1 MQQKLITFAVP
12 CYNSAAYMRHCIETL
27 LTAGEQAEI
36 ILVDDGSVKDD
47 TPAICDEYAAK
58 YPTIVKAIHQENG
71 GHGEGVNQG
80 IRNATGL
87 YYKVVDSDD
96 WLDTDALK
104 KVLERL
110 TTLVARGTAPD
121 LMICNYVY
129 EHVEDGT
136 SHTVRYTNVF
146 PQNRLFDWVHVRR
159 FRPDQNLLMHSV
171 MYRTEVLRECGM
183 VLPKHTF
190 YVDNI
195 FVYQP
200 LPYVKSMYYMDL
212 DLYRYFIGRADQ
224 SVNESVMVGRVD
236 QQLRVT
242 RHMIDCQDLD
252 ALKGQ
257 KRLRAYMVHYLSV
270 MMAVS
275 DIFLLLDGSA
285 EALRAYFIFR
295 DSGTPAGVP
304 LSLFHGWGRKGKRQ
318 PNCLYSVLS
327 RPVSV
332 FSSQKMYETR
342 RMIAFP
348 PLFRYTGYVFPF

>member
-1 MQQKLITFAVP
+1 MAQKLITFAVP

-27 LTAGEQAEI
+27 LSAGEQAEI
-36 ILVDDGSVKDD
+36 ILVDDGSTKDD

-96 WLDTDALK
+96 WLDEAALRT
-104 KVLERL
+104 VLAKLNTL
-110 TTLVARGTAPD
+110 TARGTAPD

-129 EHVEDGT
+129 EHVEDNT

-146 PQNRLFDWVHVRR
+146 PQNRLFSWTHVGH

-171 MYRTEVLRECGM
+171 MYRTQVLRDCGM

-200 LPYVKSMYYMDL
+200 LPQVKTIYYMNL
-212 DLYRYFIGRADQ
+212 DLYRYFIGREDQ
-224 SVNESVMVGRVD
+224 SVNEANMIKRVD

-242 RHMIDCQDLD
+242 RIMMNAVDVY
-252 ALKGQ
+252 ALPPEQAK
-257 KRLRAYMVHYLSV
+257 LRAYMLNYFSM
-270 MMAVS
+270 MMAIS
-275 DIFLLLDGSA
+275 SIFLTLDGSK
-285 EALRAYFIFR
+285 EALAKRRQLWDDLKAHDGHLYRRCRFSVAEGCNLPGWLGSKISIGGYRIAQKIFK
-295 DSGTPAGVP
+295 
-304 LSLFHGWGRKGKRQ
+304 F
-318 PNCLYSVLS
+318 N
-327 RPVSV
+327 
-332 FSSQKMYETR
+332 
-342 RMIAFP
+342 
-348 PLFRYTGYVFPF
+348 

>member
-27 LTAGEQAEI
+27 LSAGEQAEI
-36 ILVDDGSVKDD
+36 ILVDDGSVKDE

-104 KVLERL
+104 KVLSRL
-110 TTLVARGTAPD
+110 HTLVTRGTAPD

-129 EHVEDGT
+129 EHTEDGT

-146 PQNRLFDWVHVRR
+146 PQERLFTWMHVGR

-171 MYRTEVLRECGM
+171 LYRTEVLRQCGM

-200 LPYVKSMYYMDL
+200 LPFVKTMYYMDL

-224 SVNESVMVGRVD
+224 SVNESVMVKRVD

-252 ALKGQ
+252 ALKGE
-257 KRLRAYMVHYLSV
+257 KKLRAYMLHYLSM

-285 EALRAYFIFR
+285 EAKEKQKGLWQYLREHTSATVYRSIRFGFGGVTNLPFPKGDDIGLGGYRIARKIFK
-295 DSGTPAGVP
+295 
-304 LSLFHGWGRKGKRQ
+304 F
-318 PNCLYSVLS
+318 N
-327 RPVSV
+327 
-332 FSSQKMYETR
+332 
-342 RMIAFP
+342 
-348 PLFRYTGYVFPF
+348 